1 MTTSE
6 SSIWSIVK
14 IQEIPI
20 IGVGEYHYSAK
31 TVESNMEKWGSSS
44 NLDITVFIDQVI
56 GC

>member
-44 NLDITVFIDQVI
+44 NLDITVFVDEVI